1 MSLILDAL
9 NKADR
14 EREPAPAIPTIAAPF
29 TPSTEANTALPG
41 WVYAIAGALAVSV
54 VVMLVLLFKIG
65 GATSTSV
72 PASATTPS
80 NLENTAAQNAPSV
93 SAKPLSAE
101 PNEPVEAAKAVKLAE
116 PNSPDEP
123 SNFAQYELQ
132 KPVVKEASAQTA
144 LKPIVSEA
152 VANLYGDTKPE
163 ATPLNTPEK
172 AALKPV
178 ENKAA
183 DAPAPTKQ
191 TKPKA
196 AKPAEPLVSDE
207 ELAELWREAQQET
220 TPPEPPKTQQGK
232 FAQLPYLYQL
242 PESFQERIPT
252 LMYQNHIFSARASA
266 VIINGSTY
274 KKGDLIADQ
283 LRVEEITEEDL
294 VLSYMDKP
302 FKLAALSSWV
312 KMD

>member
-29 TPSTEANTALPG
+29 TPSTETNTALPG

-65 GATSTSV
+65 GATSASV
-72 PASATTPS
+72 PASAATPS
-80 NLENTAAQNAPSV
+80 NLENAAAQDSPSV

-101 PNEPVEAAKAVKLAE
+101 SVEVVKTDKLPAPKLPNEPLG
-116 PNSPDEP
+116 
-123 SNFAQYELQ
+123 FAQYELQ
-132 KPVVKEASAQTA
+132 KAVVKEAPAQTA
-144 LKPIVSEA
+144 LKPIVSDA
-152 VANLYGDTKPE
+152 VANLYGDSEPE
-163 ATPLNTPEK
+163 ATPLSTPEK

-191 TKPKA
+191 TKPKT

-207 ELAELWREAQQET
+207 ELAELWRETQQET
-220 TPPEPPKTQQGK
+220 TPPEPPKTQQGQ

-252 LMYQNHIFSARASA
+252 LMYQNHIFSSRASA

-283 LRVEEITEEDL
+283 LKVEEITEEDL